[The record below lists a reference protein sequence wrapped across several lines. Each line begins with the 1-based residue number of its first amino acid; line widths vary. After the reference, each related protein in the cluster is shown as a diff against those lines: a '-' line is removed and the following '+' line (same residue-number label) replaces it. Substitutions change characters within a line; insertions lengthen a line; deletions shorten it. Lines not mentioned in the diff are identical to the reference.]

1 MVTLRDG
8 RHAHA
13 HAFLFG
19 DGVDGVGSVDVGEG
33 QSQVLL
39 HRPQAKVFGVQ
50 VDQRAQQGGGAVI
63 AQLSAAP
70 QALLL
75 DATPQGAC
83 GQTGRRQE
91 SEHVEE
97 EQRRRRR
104 RIGAVAASSYNVMV
118 KSRRVRM

>member
-1 MVTLRDG
+1 MASSVSLLLLTVVTLRDG

-13 HAFLFG
+13 DAFLFG
-19 DGVDGVGSVDVGEG
+19 NGVDGVGAVDVGEG

-75 DATPQGAC
+75 HTTPQRAC
-83 GQTGRRQE
+83 GRTDGTV
-91 SEHVEE
+91 SA
-97 EQRRRRR
+97 QRRSRWWRR
-104 RIGAVAASSYNVMV
+104 RIVAAAASS
-118 KSRRVRM
+118 